1 MLTQCKLSPMKNITF
16 KEKQRF
22 DRYEVLVLLVTLCI
36 AMVALLIAEII
47 HPHDDMLLRIMAMS
61 ALLLGIGIRAMQL
74 YSSHL
79 KVSVNR
85 KRIKY
90 KLSSMKGSTGKIPLS
105 EIAAIEPIATPGDMN
120 KFENP
125 WFSPLEDERFISVTG
140 RNGVA
145 VRTNSGERYFIG
157 TRRPIEL
164 FETLRELLEARQL
177 KLSV

>member
-1 MLTQCKLSPMKNITF
+1 MKNVTF

-22 DRYEVLVLLVTLCI
+22 DRYEVLVLLITLC
-36 AMVALLIAEII
+36 VALVALMTAEVFN
-47 HPHDDMLLRIMAMS
+47 PHDDMVLRMLVMS
-61 ALLLGIGIRAMQL
+61 ALLLGIGARAVQM
-74 YSSHL
+74 YSSGL

-90 KLSSMKGSTGKIPLS
+90 KLQSAKGMAGKIRLA

-120 KFENP
+120 RFENP

-145 VRTNSGERYFIG
+145 VRTNSGERFFIG
-157 TRRPIEL
+157 TRRPVEM
-164 FETLRELLEARQL
+164 FETLRVLLEARQL
-177 KLSV
+177 KAAA

>member
-1 MLTQCKLSPMKNITF
+1 MKNVTF

-22 DRYEVLVLLVTLCI
+22 DRYEVLVLLVTLC
-36 AMVALLIAEII
+36 VALGALMTAEIVN
-47 HPHDDMLLRIMAMS
+47 PHDDMVLRLVVMS
-61 ALLLGIGIRAMQL
+61 VLLLGIVARALQL
-74 YSSHL
+74 YSSRL

-90 KLSSMKGSTGKIPLS
+90 KLHSVKGSTGKIRLS
-105 EIAAIEPIATPGDMN
+105 EIAAIEPVATPGDMN

-145 VRTNSGERYFIG
+145 VRTNSGQRYFIG
-157 TRRPIEL
+157 TRRPAEM
-164 FETLRELLEARQL
+164 FETLRVLLEARQME
-177 KLSV
+177 VAA